1 MLNGEREVAESFLF
15 ARPRNRRCA
24 AVCPSGWQYGV
35 VVTPLRPGW
44 LTSRPIA
51 HRGLHDLA
59 AGRPENSLAAF
70 EAAADAGY
78 PCELDVQLT
87 DSGELI
93 VLHDADLTRVT
104 GAARPSSTLTGGD
117 LPRTR
122 LFGGDQHVPT
132 LAQVLERVDERIPLL
147 IELKLG
153 ATADRR
159 ALVRS
164 VLENLGNRNGQYALC
179 SFDPGLLRFLR
190 AERAGYPVGQ
200 ISGLLKNAGPL
211 RRLAGRTLAGNFLT
225 HPDFISYELADL
237 PSRIVG
243 MWRGRGVPVLAWT
256 VKSADDERKARKYAD
271 NFIFDVLPKGSG
283 H

>member
-1 MLNGEREVAESFLF
+1 V
-15 ARPRNRRCA
+15 PRYVHRA
-24 AVCPSGWQYGV
+24 WQYGV

-70 EAAADAGY
+70 EAAAEAGY

-87 DSGELI
+87 NSGELI

-159 ALVRS
+159 ALVRG

-211 RRLAGRTLAGNFLT
+211 RRLAGRTMAGNFLT
-225 HPDFISYELADL
+225 HPDFISYELAGL

-271 NFIFDVLPKGSG
+271 NFIFDVLPKASG

>member
-1 MLNGEREVAESFLF
+1 
-15 ARPRNRRCA
+15 
-24 AVCPSGWQYGV
+24 V
-35 VVTPLRPGW
+35 VVTPLRPAW

-51 HRGLHDLA
+51 HRGLHDRA

-70 EAAADAGY
+70 EAAAAAGH

-104 GAARPSSTLTGGD
+104 GAARPSATLTAGD

-147 IELKLG
+147 IELKRAAG
-153 ATADRR
+153 TDPR
-159 ALVRS
+159 ALVRA
-164 VLENLGNRNGQYALC
+164 VLDDLGHRDGRYALC
-179 SFDPGLLRFLR
+179 SFDPALLRFLR
-190 AERAGYPVGQ
+190 AEQARYPVGQ
-200 ISGLLKNAGPL
+200 ISGLLRNAGPL
-211 RRLAGRTLAGNFLT
+211 RRLAGRSMAANFLT
-225 HPDFISYELADL
+225 HPDFISYELAGL
-237 PSRIVG
+237 PSRIVDR
-243 MWRGRGVPVLAWT
+243 WRGRGVPLLTWT
-256 VKSADDERKARKYAD
+256 VKSAADERKARKYAD
-271 NFIFDVLPKGSG
+271 NFIFDVLPEGSG

>member
-1 MLNGEREVAESFLF
+1 M
-15 ARPRNRRCA
+15 
-24 AVCPSGWQYGV
+24 
-35 VVTPLRPGW
+35 VTPLRPAW

-51 HRGLHDLA
+51 HRGLHDRA

-70 EAAADAGY
+70 EAAAAAGY

-104 GAARPSSTLTGGD
+104 GAARPSATLTADD

-147 IELKLG
+147 IELKRG
-153 ATADRR
+153 ASADSR
-159 ALVRS
+159 ALVHG
-164 VLENLGNRNGQYALC
+164 VLESLRRQDGRYAVC
-179 SFDPGLLRFLR
+179 SFDPGLLRLLR

-211 RRLAGRTLAGNFLT
+211 RRLAGRSMATNFLT
-225 HPDFISYELADL
+225 HPDFISYELAGL
-237 PSRIVG
+237 PSRVVDR
-243 MWRGRGVPVLAWT
+243 WRGRGVPVLTWT
-256 VKSADDERKARKYAD
+256 VKSAADERKARQYAD
-271 NFIFDVLPKGSG
+271 NFISDVLPEGSG

>member
-1 MLNGEREVAESFLF
+1 MVAQA
-15 ARPRNRRCA
+15 ARA
-24 AVCPSGWQYGV
+24 GSMGWW
-35 VVTPLRPGW
+35 VTPLRPAW

-70 EAAADAGY
+70 EAAAAAGY

-93 VLHDADLTRVT
+93 VLHDADLARVT
-104 GAARPSSTLTGGD
+104 GAARRSTTLTAGD

-132 LAQVLERVDERIPLL
+132 LAQVLERVGGRIPLL
-147 IELKLG
+147 IELKRG
-153 ATADRR
+153 TTANPG
-159 ALVRS
+159 ALVRG
-164 VLENLGNRNGQYALC
+164 VLEDLGNRSGQYALS
-179 SFDPGLLRFLR
+179 SFDPALLRLLR

-200 ISGLLKNAGPL
+200 ISGLLKTQGPV
-211 RRLAGRTLAGNFLT
+211 RRLAGRTMVGNFLT
-225 HPDFISYELADL
+225 RPRLHLLRACRPAVAD
-237 PSRIVG
+237 
-243 MWRGRGVPVLAWT
+243 RGRV
-256 VKSADDERKARKYAD
+256 ARVAVCRSSPGRSSPPTTSGK
-271 NFIFDVLPKGSG
+271 PGSTRTTSSSTSCPMGSG

>member
-1 MLNGEREVAESFLF
+1 M
-15 ARPRNRRCA
+15 
-24 AVCPSGWQYGV
+24 
-35 VVTPLRPGW
+35 VVTPLRPSW

-70 EAAADAGY
+70 EAAAAAGY

-104 GAARPSSTLTGGD
+104 GAARPSTTLTAGD

-132 LAQVLERVDERIPLL
+132 LAQVLDRVGERIPLL
-147 IELKLG
+147 IELKRG
-153 ATADRR
+153 AAVHPL
-159 ALVRS
+159 ALVRG
-164 VLENLGNRNGQYALC
+164 VLEDLGHQRGQYALC

-200 ISGLLKNAGPL
+200 ISGLLRNEGPV
-211 RRLAGRTLAGNFLT
+211 RRLAGRTMAANFLT
-225 HPDFISYELADL
+225 RPDFISYELAGL
-237 PSRIVG
+237 PSRIVD
-243 MWRGRGVPVLAWT
+243 MWRGRGVPVLTWT
-256 VKSADDERKARKYAD
+256 VKSAADERKARKYAD
-271 NFIFDVLPKGSG
+271 NFIFDVLPQGSG
-283 H
+283 Q